1 MASFKPPIWRLAF
14 PEYGG
19 LSGHSTATLVLLV
32 AKYIDREDAGGGARG
47 DPRGGDAD
55 GEGGGGDP
63 DGVERVGLERDERDG
78 IDLRVE
84 RDQAVGAC
92 GPGDRVAGHQSR
104 DGADYPYGESLQDE
118 NVAHLIAVGAERH
131 QHGDVARAIG
141 DRHGQ
146 HDRMFTPAAG

>member
-32 AKYIDREDAGGGARG
+32 AKYIDREDSAGSARG
-47 DPRGGDAD
+47 DQGGAGAD
-55 GEGGGGDP
+55 FQRGGGDP
-63 DGVERVGLERDERDG
+63 DGVERVGLKWDERDG

-92 GPGDRVAGHQSR
+92 GPGDRVA
-104 DGADYPYGESLQDE
+104 
-118 NVAHLIAVGAERH
+118 
-131 QHGDVARAIG
+131 
-141 DRHGQ
+141 
-146 HDRMFTPAAG
+146 